1 MLTILL
7 VEDKEAIVL
16 GLEYLLKEEG
26 YRLLA
31 AEDVKSAREILAK
44 EQPDLV
50 LLDVALPDGTGFDLC
65 REIKAKDLAPVIFLT
80 ARDEERDGEGGT
92 SSTVVTVEG
101 DGFSVQ
107 ANEYY
112 RQAVEELDFPMKPCR
127 YELDLEPTGQDAG
140 LLRTYLERH
149 LRPGEEVQLWS
160 VWVPRYPEDGLSR
173 YRGRLED
180 LDGDALAPLEGWNV
194 CMTVER

>member
-7 VEDKEAIVL
+7 VEDNEAIVL

-80 ARDEERDGEGGT
+80 ARDEER
-92 SSTVVTVEG
+92 
-101 DGFSVQ
+101 Q
-107 ANEYY
+107 CA
-112 RQAVEELDFPMKPCR
+112 
-127 YELDLEPTGQDAG
+127 
-140 LLRTYLERH
+140 
-149 LRPGEEVQLWS
+149 
-160 VWVPRYPEDGLSR
+160 
-173 YRGRLED
+173 
-180 LDGDALAPLEGWNV
+180 APLRESTAARPRGHPHRRGGGKGLPGRGGDCVDQAGVSDPLYSVFQSQKAFYPGGDPECHLGLRWKF
-194 CMTVER
+194 RQ

>member
-7 VEDKEAIVL
+7 VEDNEAIVL

-80 ARDEERDGEGGT
+80 ARDEERD
-92 SSTVVTVEG
+92 VVL
-101 DGFSVQ
+101 GFDLGADDYVIKPFRNRELLSL
-107 ANEYY
+107 N
-112 RQAVEELDFPMKPCR
+112 RQCA
-127 YELDLEPTGQDAG
+127 
-140 LLRTYLERH
+140 
-149 LRPGEEVQLWS
+149 
-160 VWVPRYPEDGLSR
+160 
-173 YRGRLED
+173 
-180 LDGDALAPLEGWNV
+180 APLRESTAARPRGHPHRRGGGKGLPGRGGDLSDQAGISDPLYSVFQSQKAFYPGGDPECHLGLRWKF
-194 CMTVER
+194 RQ

>member
-1 MLTILL
+1 MSHVILL
-7 VEDKEAIVL
+7 CADRPLPLYDPHARRVRVEGA
-16 GLEYLLKEEG
+16 
-26 YRLLA
+26 
-31 AEDVKSAREILAK
+31 
-44 EQPDLV
+44 
-50 LLDVALPDGTGFDLC
+50 
-65 REIKAKDLAPVIFLT
+65 
-80 ARDEERDGEGGT
+80 
-92 SSTVVTVEG
+92 VTVEG

-127 YELDLEPTGQDAG
+127 YELDLEPTDQDAG
-140 LLRTYLERH
+140 LLKRYLERH

-173 YRGRLED
+173 YRGRWEE
-180 LDGDALAPLEGWNV
+180 LDREALTLLEGWNV

>member
-7 VEDKEAIVL
+7 VEDNEAIVL

-65 REIKAKDLAPVIFLT
+65 REIKAKGSGAGYFP
-80 ARDEERDGEGGT
+80 DGQGRG
-92 SSTVVTVEG
+92 
-101 DGFSVQ
+101 
-107 ANEYY
+107 
-112 RQAVEELDFPMKPCR
+112 
-127 YELDLEPTGQDAG
+127 AG
-140 LLRTYLERH
+140 
-149 LRPGEEVQLWS
+149 
-160 VWVPRYPEDGLSR
+160 
-173 YRGRLED
+173 RGA
-180 LDGDALAPLEGWNV
+180 GV
-194 CMTVER
+194 

>member
-1 MLTILL
+1 MSHVILL
-7 VEDKEAIVL
+7 CADRPL
-16 GLEYLLKEEG
+16 PLYDSG
-26 YRLLA
+26 
-31 AEDVKSAREILAK
+31 ARRGR
-44 EQPDLV
+44 P
-50 LLDVALPDGTGFDLC
+50 
-65 REIKAKDLAPVIFLT
+65 
-80 ARDEERDGEGGT
+80 GGA
-92 SSTVVTVEG
+92 VTVEG
-101 DGFSVQ
+101 DGFLVQ

-149 LRPGEEVQLWS
+149 LRPGEEAQLWS

-173 YRGRLED
+173 YRGRLEE